1 MAKREKRPKH
11 IPERTCL
18 VCKQKRPKHEL
29 TRIVRTPDG
38 AVEIDPRG
46 KKAGRGAY
54 LCGARSCWES
64 GLKSGRISRAL
75 NTSIRP
81 DDHAQLVAY
90 AASLVPETV
99 AGNRGT

>member
-18 VCKQKRPKHEL
+18 VCKQKRPKREL

-38 AVEIDPRG
+38 AVEIDPKG

-75 NTSIRP
+75 KTSIGP
-81 DDHAQLVAY
+81 DDRAQLLAY
-90 AASLVPETV
+90 GDSLVPETA